1 MQRTVSLKR
10 CSLAI
15 ALAAA
20 VLMSPAASVAQLGG
34 ILPTPPPIPTPV
46 PIPTLTPPS
55 GTASS
60 VTGSASAISTTIL
73 GMTTALGSTGTLSGV
88 NDSRDASMVVGSLP
102 TGVTGETLS
111 ASAISWADQVASEAS
126 LANLNM
132 TVAGIGITADLVMA
146 QASQALGAAG
156 SGSSTISNLA
166 IGGVP
171 VSVTGAPNQTVAIP
185 GGLVTINEQTISS
198 TGAAV
203 VNAVHVT
210 VAGVAD
216 VVIASATAGIS

>member
-10 CSLAI
+10 CSLAFV
-15 ALAAA
+15 LAAA

-34 ILPTPPPIPTPV
+34 LLPPPPTPTPIP
-46 PIPTLTPPS
+46 IPALTPPS
-55 GTASS
+55 STAST
-60 VTGSASAISTTIL
+60 VTGAASAVSSTVL
-73 GMTTALGSTGTLSGV
+73 GITTALGSTGTLSGV

-102 TGVTGETLS
+102 LGLAGETLS
-111 ASAISWADQVASEAS
+111 ASTISWADQVASEAS

-132 TVAGIGITADLVMA
+132 AVAGIGITADFVMS
-146 QASQALGAAG
+146 QASQVLGAAG

-166 IGGVP
+166 VNGVP
-171 VSVTGAPNQTVAIP
+171 INITGAPNQTVAIP
-185 GGLVTINEQTISS
+185 GGLVTINEQSISS

>member
-34 ILPTPPPIPTPV
+34 ILPAPTPI
-46 PIPTLTPPS
+46 PIPTLTPPTS
-55 GTASS
+55 SASS
-60 VTGSASAISTTIL
+60 VTGSASAVSATLL
-73 GMTTALGSTGTLSGV
+73 GLTTALGSTGTLSGV

-102 TGVTGETLS
+102 VGLAGETLS

-132 TVAGIGITADLVMA
+132 TVAGVGITADFVMA

-166 IGGVP
+166 VNGVP
-171 VSVTGAPNQTVAIP
+171 INVTGAPNQTVAIP
-185 GGLVTINEQTISS
+185 GGVVTINEQTISA

-216 VVIASATAGIS
+216 LVIASATAGIS

>member
-34 ILPTPPPIPTPV
+34 ILPAPTPI
-46 PIPTLTPPS
+46 PIPTLTPPTS
-55 GTASS
+55 SASS
-60 VTGSASAISTTIL
+60 VTGSASAVSATLL
-73 GMTTALGSTGTLSGV
+73 GLTTALGSTGTLSGV

-102 TGVTGETLS
+102 VGLAGETLS
-111 ASAISWADQVASEAS
+111 ASTISWADQVASEAS

-132 TVAGIGITADLVMA
+132 TVAGVGITADFVMA

-166 IGGVP
+166 VNGVP
-171 VSVTGAPNQTVAIP
+171 INVTGAPNQTVAIP
-185 GGLVTINEQTISS
+185 GGVMTINQQTISA

-216 VVIASATAGIS
+216 LVIASATAGIS